1 MSDLYKD
8 KIELSL
14 DGRQVFYLFFGGA
27 LLACMVFVLGVLV
40 GKRVEARAH
49 VDRVATTAARDPLAA
64 LDRLAAGPRELS
76 FRQALTGGAA
86 PALEVDRTI
95 AEMERARS
103 LGDAPAPAPAPA
115 PAAPE
120 AAKPEPAAAKP
131 DPAVAKPEPAVAKPE
146 PAKAGKWTLQLSAFQ
161 DRMEAETFLADI
173 KGQGYDAFIV
183 EAQIPDKGMFYRVRV
198 GRYGTYEDAVAAK
211 TAFERKVKKIAYVSD
226 AI

>member
-8 KIELSL
+8 KIEISL

-49 VDRVATTAARDPLAA
+49 VDRAATTAARDPLAA

-76 FRQALTGGAA
+76 FRQALTGGTA
-86 PALEVDRTI
+86 PASEVDRTI

-103 LGDAPAPAPAPA
+103 LGEA
-115 PAAPE
+115 PAATPVTAPVPVAAPVAAAPVAAAPPE
-120 AAKPEPAAAKP
+120 AAKPAATLAPAKP
-131 DPAVAKPEPAVAKPE
+131 
-146 PAKAGKWTLQLSAFQ
+146 GKWTLQLSAFQ

-183 EAQIPDKGMFYRVRV
+183 EAQIPDKGTFYRVRV
-198 GRYGTYEDAVAAK
+198 GRYATYEDAVAAK
-211 TAFERKVKKIAYVSD
+211 TAFERKVKKIAYVSR
-226 AI
+226 I